1 MDADGKTVAAE
12 GLSCMESRMKELGLA
27 MNLRELG
34 ATEEML
40 EGIATGTAIITRRF
54 SFFSSFIT
62 GI

>member
-40 EGIATGTAIITRRF
+40 EGIATGTAYY
-54 SFFSSFIT
+54 
-62 GI
+62 